1 MSDAAASTIAGPL
14 GGRVAIVTGGGRGIG
29 REHALA
35 FARAGASV
43 LVNDLGGAG
52 DGSGSSA
59 EPAAE
64 VAALI
69 RAEGGAAVANGD
81 DVATEEGSER
91 IIAQAV
97 SEFGGLHALVN
108 NAGILRD
115 RTLLNMSFDDW
126 DDVIRVHLRGTFA
139 MTRAAGRHWRDEA
152 KAGRAVTGR
161 VINTSSGSGLFG
173 NFGQANYGAAKGG
186 IASLTVIAAM
196 ELGRY
201 GVTVNAI
208 APVAK
213 TRLTATA
220 GMTQAIGD
228 GFDPL
233 APEHVSPFVVWLAS
247 ERSGALTGRVFS
259 VVGGYVGVCEG
270 WRVGSSVRSDGPLD
284 FDAIDAELPAAIDRA
299 APNFP
304 VTESHPYVGRGRA
317 AVAGGAR

>member
-1 MSDAAASTIAGPL
+1 VSDAAASSIAGPL
-14 GGRVAIVTGGGRGIG
+14 SGRVVVVTGGGRGIG

-69 RAEGGAAVANGD
+69 RAEGGVAVANGD

-97 SEFGGLHALVN
+97 SELGGLHALVN

-139 MTRAAGRHWRDEA
+139 MTRAAGRRWRDEA
-152 KAGRAVTGR
+152 KAGRPVTGR

-220 GMTQAIGD
+220 GMTQAVGD

-304 VTESHPYVGRGRA
+304 VTRSHPYVGLGR

>member
-1 MSDAAASTIAGPL
+1 VSAAPGPL
-14 GGRVAIVTGGGRGIG
+14 SGRVAIVTGGARGIG

-52 DGSGSSA
+52 DGSGSSPRPA
-59 EPAAE
+59 EE
-64 VAALI
+64 VAAEI
-69 RAEGGAAVANGD
+69 RDLGGRAVANGD
-81 DVATEEGSER
+81 DVSTEDGAAR
-91 IIAQAV
+91 IVAQAAG
-97 SEFGGLHALVN
+97 ELGGLHVLVN

-115 RTLLNMSFDDW
+115 RTLLNMSFQEW

-139 MTRAAGRHWRDEA
+139 MTQAAGRYWRDEA
-152 KAGRAVTGR
+152 KSGRPVSGR

-173 NFGQANYGAAKGG
+173 NFGQVNYGAAKGG

-220 GMTQAIGD
+220 GMPLEIGE

-233 APEHVSPFVVWLAS
+233 APEHVSPLVTWLAS
-247 ERSGALTGRVFS
+247 ERSAVVTGRVFS

-270 WRVGSSVRSDGPLD
+270 WRIGSSILADGPLD
-284 FDAIDAELPAAIDRA
+284 FVTIDAELPAAIEKA

-304 VTESHPYVGRGRA
+304 VMQSHPYHGRGRS
-317 AVAGGAR
+317 

>member
-1 MSDAAASTIAGPL
+1 VTDGAVHESAGPL
-14 GGRVAIVTGGGRGIG
+14 SGRVVIVTGGGRGIG

-35 FARAGASV
+35 CARAGASV

-59 EPAAE
+59 EPATE

-69 RAEGGAAVANGD
+69 RA
-81 DVATEEGSER
+81 
-91 IIAQAV
+91 
-97 SEFGGLHALVN
+97 
-108 NAGILRD
+108 AGQY
-115 RTLLNMSFDDW
+115 
-126 DDVIRVHLRGTFA
+126 
-139 MTRAAGRHWRDEA
+139 WRDEA
-152 KAGRAVTGR
+152 KAGRPVTGR

-220 GMTQAIGD
+220 GMSLTIGA

-247 ERSGALTGRVFS
+247 EASGAVTGRVFS

-270 WRVGSSVRSDGPLD
+270 WRIGSSVMAEADGPLD
-284 FDAIDAELPAAIDRA
+284 YATIDAELPVALDKA

-304 VTESHPYVGRGRA
+304 VSQSHPYVGQGRS
-317 AVAGGAR
+317 

>member
-1 MSDAAASTIAGPL
+1 VSTTAEPL
-14 GGRVAIVTGGGRGIG
+14 SGRVVIVTGGGRGIG

-35 FARAGASV
+35 FARAGAAV

-59 EPAAE
+59 RPAQE
-64 VAALI
+64 VAGLI
-69 RAEGGAAVANGD
+69 RAGGGNAAANGD
-81 DVATEEGSER
+81 DVSTEEGAAR
-91 IIAQAV
+91 IVEQAAG
-97 SEFGGLHALVN
+97 ELGGLHALVN

-115 RTLLNMSFDDW
+115 RTLLNMSFQDW

-139 MTRAAGRHWRDEA
+139 MTQAAGRYWREES
-152 KAGRAVTGR
+152 KAGRPVSGR

-220 GMTQAIGD
+220 GMSPDIAE

-233 APEHVSPFVVWLAS
+233 APGNVTALVVWLAS
-247 ERSGALTGRVFS
+247 ENGGAVTGRVFS
-259 VVGGYVGVCEG
+259 AVGGYVGVCEG
-270 WRVGSSVRSDGPLD
+270 WRVGSSIKVDGPLD
-284 FDAIDAELPAAIDRA
+284 FATIDAELPAVIAEA

-304 VTESHPYVGRGRA
+304 VSQSHPYVGTGRA
-317 AVAGGAR
+317 

>member
-1 MSDAAASTIAGPL
+1 VSDTPGPL
-14 GGRVAIVTGGGRGIG
+14 RGRVVIVTGGGRGLG
-29 REHALA
+29 RAHALA

-52 DGSGSSA
+52 DGSGASA
-59 EPAAE
+59 QPAEE

-69 RAEGGAAVANGD
+69 RAGGGQAAANGD
-81 DVATEEGSER
+81 DVSTDEGSAR
-91 IIAQAV
+91 IVAQAAG
-97 SEFGGLHALVN
+97 ELGGLHALVN

-115 RTLLNMSFDDW
+115 RTLLNMSFQEW

-139 MTRAAGRHWRDEA
+139 MTQAAGRYWRDEA
-152 KAGRAVTGR
+152 RAGRPVSGR

-220 GMTQAIGD
+220 GMSLEIGP

-233 APEHVSPFVVWLAS
+233 APENVSPLVVWLAS
-247 ERSGALTGRVFS
+247 ENGGAVTGRVFS
-259 VVGGYVGVCEG
+259 AVGGYVGVCEG
-270 WRVGSSVRSDGPLD
+270 WRVGSSIKVDGPLD
-284 FDAIDAELPAAIDRA
+284 FATIDAELPAAIAEA

-304 VTESHPYVGRGRA
+304 VAQSHPYHGTGRA
-317 AVAGGAR
+317 

>member
-1 MSDAAASTIAGPL
+1 MSDNAGPL
-14 GGRVAIVTGGGRGIG
+14 RGRVVIVTGGGRGIG

-52 DGSGSSA
+52 DGSGSSP

-69 RAEGGAAVANGD
+69 RAEGGNAVPNGD
-81 DVATEEGSER
+81 DVATEEGSQR
-91 IIAQAV
+91 VVAQAV
-97 SEFGGLHALVN
+97 SELGGLHALVN

-115 RTLLNMSFDDW
+115 RTLLNMSFQDW

-139 MTRAAGRHWRDEA
+139 MTRAAGRYWRDEA
-152 KAGRAVTGR
+152 KAGRPVAGR

-173 NFGQANYGAAKGG
+173 NFGQVNYGAAKGG

-196 ELGRY
+196 ELGRF

-220 GMTQAIGD
+220 GMSQAIGD

-247 ERSGALTGRVFS
+247 ERGGAVTGRVFS
-259 VVGGYVGVCEG
+259 VAGGYVGVCEG
-270 WRVGSSVRSDGPLD
+270 WRVGSSILSDGPLD
-284 FDAIDAELPAAIDRA
+284 FAAIDAQLPAAIDKA

-304 VTESHPYVGRGRA
+304 VSKSHPYVGMGRS
-317 AVAGGAR
+317 

>member
-1 MSDAAASTIAGPL
+1 VSDT
-14 GGRVAIVTGGGRGIG
+14 GGSLSGRGVIVTGGGRGIG

-52 DGSGSSA
+52 DGSGASA
-59 EPAAE
+59 RPAGE

-69 RAEGGAAVANGD
+69 RAGGGHAAANGD
-81 DVATEEGSER
+81 DVSTGEGAAR
-91 IIAQAV
+91 IVAQAV
-97 SEFGGLHALVN
+97 SELGGLHALVN

-115 RTLLNMSFDDW
+115 RTLLNMSFQDW

-139 MTRAAGRHWRDEA
+139 MTQAAGRYWREES
-152 KAGRAVTGR
+152 KAGRPVSGR

-220 GMTQAIGD
+220 GMSLDIGE

-233 APEHVSPFVVWLAS
+233 APENVTPLVVWLAS
-247 ERSGALTGRVFS
+247 ESSRAITGRVFS
-259 VVGGYVGVCEG
+259 AVGGYVGVCEG
-270 WRVGSSVRSDGPLD
+270 WRVGSSIKADGPLD
-284 FDAIDAELPAAIDRA
+284 FATIDAELPAAIAEA

-304 VTESHPYVGRGRA
+304 VSQSHPYHGTGRA
-317 AVAGGAR
+317 

>member
-1 MSDAAASTIAGPL
+1 VSNAASDVAEPL
-14 GGRVAIVTGGGRGIG
+14 SGRVVIVTGGGRGIG

-35 FARAGASV
+35 CARAGASV

-59 EPAAE
+59 QPAAE
-64 VAALI
+64 VADLI
-69 RAEGGAAVANGD
+69 RAEGGNAVANGD
-81 DVATEEGSER
+81 DVATEEGSAA
-91 IIAQAV
+91 IVAQAV
-97 SEFGGLHALVN
+97 SELGGLHVLVN

-115 RTLLNMSFDDW
+115 RTLLNMSFQDW

-139 MTRAAGRHWRDEA
+139 MTRAAGQFWRDEA
-152 KAGRAVTGR
+152 KAGRPVTGR

-220 GMTQAIGD
+220 GMSTTIGD

-233 APEHVSPFVVWLAS
+233 APEHVSPFVTWLAS
-247 ERSGALTGRVFS
+247 EHSGAITGRVFS

-270 WRVGSSVRSDGPLD
+270 WRIGSSIVAGADSPLD
-284 FDAIDAELPAAIDRA
+284 FVAIDAELPAAIDKA
-299 APNFP
+299 ATNFP
-304 VTESHPYVGRGRA
+304 VAKSHPYVGQGRS
-317 AVAGGAR
+317 

>member
-1 MSDAAASTIAGPL
+1 
-14 GGRVAIVTGGGRGIG
+14 
-29 REHALA
+29 
-35 FARAGASV
+35 
-43 LVNDLGGAG
+43 VNDLGGAG
-52 DGSGSSA
+52 DGTGSSA

-69 RAEGGAAVANGD
+69 QAEGGNAVANGD
-81 DVATEEGSER
+81 DVATEEGSAAVV
-91 IIAQAV
+91 AQAV
-97 SEFGGLHALVN
+97 NELGGLHVLVN

-115 RTLLNMSFDDW
+115 RTLLNMSFQDW

-139 MTRAAGRHWRDEA
+139 MTRAAGRYWRDEA
-152 KAGRAVTGR
+152 KAGHPVTGR
-161 VINTSSGSGLFG
+161 VINTTSGSGLFG

-196 ELGRY
+196 ELSRY

-220 GMTQAIGD
+220 GMSLDIGE

-247 ERSGALTGRVFS
+247 EASGAVTGRVFS

-270 WRVGSSVRSDGPLD
+270 WRIGSSVMAEPDGPLD
-284 FDAIDAELPAAIDRA
+284 YATIDAELPAAIDKA

-304 VTESHPYVGRGRA
+304 VRQSHPYVGQGRS
-317 AVAGGAR
+317 

>member
-1 MSDAAASTIAGPL
+1 VSDSAGPL
-14 GGRVAIVTGGGRGIG
+14 RGRVVIVTGGGRGIG

-35 FARAGASV
+35 CARAGASV

-59 EPAAE
+59 QPAAE

-69 RAEGGAAVANGD
+69 RAEGGNAVANGD
-81 DVATEEGSER
+81 DVATEEGSAR
-91 IIAQAV
+91 IVAQAV
-97 SEFGGLHALVN
+97 SELGGLHVLVN

-115 RTLLNMSFDDW
+115 RTLLNMSFQDW

-139 MTRAAGRHWRDEA
+139 MTRAAGRHWRDES

-220 GMTQAIGD
+220 GMSPTIGA

-247 ERSGALTGRVFS
+247 ERSGAVTGRVFS

-270 WRVGSSVRSDGPLD
+270 WRIGSSVTADADGPLD
-284 FDAIDAELPAAIDRA
+284 FAAIDAELPAAIDKA
-299 APNFP
+299 EPNFP
-304 VTESHPYVGRGRA
+304 VAKSHPYVGQGRS
-317 AVAGGAR
+317 

>member
-1 MSDAAASTIAGPL
+1 VSGGAANDLAGPL
-14 GGRVAIVTGGGRGIG
+14 AGRAVIVTGGGRGIG

-35 FARAGASV
+35 CARAGASV

-52 DGSGSSA
+52 DGSGSST

-69 RAEGGAAVANGD
+69 RAEGGQAVANGD
-81 DVATEEGSER
+81 DVATEEGSAR
-91 IIAQAV
+91 IVAQAA
-97 SEFGGLHALVN
+97 SELGGLDVLVN

-115 RTLLNMSFDDW
+115 RTLLNMSFQEW

-139 MTRAAGRHWRDEA
+139 MTRAAGQYWRDEA
-152 KAGRAVTGR
+152 RAGRPVTGR
-161 VINTSSGSGLFG
+161 IINTSSGSGLFG
-173 NFGQANYGAAKGG
+173 NFGQVNYGAAKGG

-220 GMTQAIGD
+220 GMSLTIGD

-233 APEHVSPFVVWLAS
+233 APEHVSPLVTWLAS
-247 ERSGALTGRVFS
+247 ERSGAVTGRVFS

-270 WRVGSSVRSDGPLD
+270 WRIGASVMADGDRPLD
-284 FDAIDAELPAAIDRA
+284 FAAIDAELPAAIEKA

-304 VTESHPYVGRGRA
+304 VSKSHPYVGQGRS
-317 AVAGGAR
+317 

>member
-1 MSDAAASTIAGPL
+1 VSVSAVNEGAGPL
-14 GGRVAIVTGGGRGIG
+14 SGRVVIVTGGGRGIG

-35 FARAGASV
+35 CARAGAAV

-69 RAEGGAAVANGD
+69 RAEGGNAVANGD
-81 DVATEEGSER
+81 DVATEEGSAA
-91 IIAQAV
+91 IVAQAHR
-97 SEFGGLHALVN
+97 ELGGLHVLVN

-115 RTLLNMSFDDW
+115 RTLLNMSFQDW

-139 MTRAAGRHWRDEA
+139 MTRAAGQYWRDEA
-152 KAGRAVTGR
+152 KAGRPVTGR

-196 ELGRY
+196 ELARY

-220 GMTQAIGD
+220 GMSLTIGA

-247 ERSGALTGRVFS
+247 EASSAVTGRVFS

-270 WRVGSSVRSDGPLD
+270 WRIGSSVMAGPDGPLD
-284 FDAIDAELPAAIDRA
+284 YATIDAELPAALDKA

-304 VTESHPYVGRGRA
+304 VRQSHPYVGQGRS
-317 AVAGGAR
+317 